1 MSADMGSHPVNLA
14 FRFLLELAALLAM
27 GLWGWKQGEGGIRVL
42 IALAVPAV
50 AAALWG
56 TLAVPGD
63 PSRSGSAPLA
73 VSGVLRLA
81 IELSFFAFA
90 TWALYK
96 VQGTNL
102 SVLLGVA
109 VIIHYALS
117 YDRVMWL
124 IER

>member
-1 MSADMGSHPVNLA
+1 MGSHPVNLA

-27 GLWGWKQGEGGIRVL
+27 GLWGWKQSEGAIRVL
-42 IALAVPAV
+42 MALAVPAV
-50 AAALWG
+50 AGALWG

-63 PSRSGSAPLA
+63 PSRSGSAPVA
-73 VSGVLRLA
+73 VPGTVRLA
-81 IELSFFAFA
+81 IELLFFVFA

-102 SVLLGVA
+102 SVLFGAA

-124 IER
+124 IAR